1 MKLYTA
7 PGTCSIAC
15 TIALHEAGVEHTLI
29 KTDISAHK
37 TATGEDFYAIN
48 PKGSVP
54 ALDIGG
60 GEVLTEGVAIQQ
72 FVADSAPQAGLVPEQ
87 GTMERARMHEAMHF
101 IGSGLHVAYAPLFY
115 MKDPDEKAKQLA
127 LVDKK
132 LGWLEGRLSDGRE
145 WLAGASF
152 TLADSYMLAISNF
165 SAYFGHSLAAFPKL
179 EALRARVM
187 ARPAV
192 QAAIAAEKA
201 L

>member
-7 PGTCSIAC
+7 PGTCSLAC
-15 TIALHEAGVEHTLI
+15 TIALHETGTAHTLV
-29 KTDISAHK
+29 KTDIRAHK
-37 TATGEDFYAIN
+37 TASGDDYYAIN

-72 FVADSAPQAGLVPEQ
+72 FIADGANMSLVPAA
-87 GTMERARMHEAMHF
+87 GTLERARMHEAMHF
-101 IGSGLHVAYAPLFY
+101 IGSGLHVAYGPLFAI
-115 MKDPDEKAKQLA
+115 KDPDAKAQQLA

-132 LGWLEGRLSDGRE
+132 LGWLEGRLADGRE

-152 TLADSYMLAISNF
+152 TLADSYFFAISNF
-165 SAYFGHSLAAFPKL
+165 SAYFGHSLAAYPKL

-192 QAAIAAEKA
+192 QAAIAAETA